1 MAYSRNILLGK
12 IIKVNTHN
20 GTITVRGVALFVNNI
35 PEMESVFIEID
46 DRPVPFFIDDS
57 EIKGSDLLNLKLI
70 DYNTADKLK
79 EFNGCRVFLT
89 SDDALND
96 ENSYNEDLI
105 GFSVF
110 DKNGNKTGTVNSI
123 IQNPGQWLLEI
134 LSQQKKKI
142 LLPFHKDLILE
153 TDCRKRAIVMKIPE
167 GLLDI

>member
-12 IIKVNTHN
+12 IIKVNARN
-20 GTITVRGVALFVNNI
+20 GTVTVGVTSSFVDNI
-35 PEMESVFIEID
+35 PEMESVFVEID
-46 DRPVPFFIDDS
+46 NRPIPFFIDES
-57 EIKGSDLLNLKLI
+57 ETRGNDLLNLKLA

-89 SDDALND
+89 SGGVLNN
-96 ENSYNEDLI
+96 ENCYEDLT

-110 DKNGNKTGTVNSI
+110 DENGNKMGTVNSI

-134 LSQQKKKI
+134 LSPQKKEI

-153 TDCRKRAIVMKIPE
+153 TDSIKRIVVIKIPE
-167 GLLDI
+167 GLLDIN